1 LGAEVVGN
9 SMEEAAQMFKVE
21 VAKYTKVANAAHIS
35 ADQP

>member
-1 LGAEVVGN
+1 MPPAHN
-9 SMEEAAQMFKVE
+9 ASAAGQLIKLE